1 MAERNLHFE
10 GNDLIRDIVLQFPK
24 SADYFRRR
32 KIDFCCGGN
41 RSLLEAAEERGID
54 IEELL
59 SGLRQLVADHPE
71 AGERDSWEEAGSE
84 ELVSHIVNKH
94 HAFLREELPE
104 LYKSVLKVAR
114 VHGDHDPHLLEMAQL
129 YTELSNELLEHTEKE
144 EAEVFPK
151 MIRWES
157 GQEPEVLVK
166 LRAAIEELEDEHEGA
181 GKILKRLREITGDFQ
196 PPGHACTTYRATYA
210 RLEEL
215 EGMTFTHIHLEN
227 NILFPR
233 YAAV

>member
-1 MAERNLHFE
+1 MTERKRQFDKE
-10 GNDLIRDIVLQFPK
+10 DLVRDIVLGFPK

-41 RSLLEAAEERGID
+41 RSLQAAAAERGIEAEELVADLTELAAAHPQAEERD
-54 IEELL
+54 
-59 SGLRQLVADHPE
+59 A
-71 AGERDSWEEAGSE
+71 WEEADSRSLIE
-84 ELVSHIVNKH
+84 HIVNKH

-104 LYKSVLKVAR
+104 LQKSVTKVAR
-114 VHGDHDPHLLEMAQL
+114 VHGEHDPHLLEVQQL
-129 YTELSNELLEHTEKE
+129 YGQLRDELLEHTAKE

-151 MIRWES
+151 MINWEL
-157 GQEPEVLVK
+157 GQEEEVLGK
-166 LRAAIEELEDEHEGA
+166 LRSAIDELEDEHEGA
-181 GKILKRLREITGDFQ
+181 GRILKRLRDITGDYQ
-196 PPGHACTTYRATYA
+196 PPAHACTTYRTTYA

-233 YAAV
+233 YSEV